1 MYEKKPWLNHYGDS
15 PVSLNYPDDSIYSLV
30 RKNCDKYPGNA
41 ALIFLGR
48 KTSRQVFHRQIV
60 HMSLRFSQLGIS
72 RGDMVIICLP
82 NIPQSVVAFYAL
94 NRLGAIPAPIHP
106 LSAAPEIERYAR
118 LVSAKAAITLDGF
131 FPRFDGIIQSA
142 GFKKIIVCSLKTEM
156 GLLTKIGF
164 SLGQGR
170 RIKPVPYSETIV
182 KWADLE
188 REEQLPELETPD
200 PIGADEMALIL
211 FSGGTTGEPKAIML
225 SSRNCNALAMQMYA
239 SGGPMVPN
247 DKMLCILPIFHG
259 FGLVV
264 GIHTTLINGGTCV
277 LVPKF
282 KANVLAALVKK
293 YKPQFMAGVPTLYDS
308 LAADKNFNK
317 IPLASFKSLFCGGDS
332 LSPEIKERFEKV
344 LRKGGSNIM
353 LREGYGLTE
362 SIAACAITP
371 RNEYRE
377 RTIGVPCPDNLF
389 KVIKIDT
396 PEEYLPLKTADT
408 HTIDDIKTSSISEC
422 APLEEGEICICGPTV
437 MLGYYHDKEAT
448 DDVLKKHSDGRLW
461 LHTGDIGCMDK
472 DGFFYFKQRAKRI
485 IKTSGIGVY
494 PSQIEDVL
502 NNHPAVRISCV
513 IGVPHHSQGQIP
525 KAFIMLKDG
534 ISATED
540 LKQDIIES
548 CKKQLMSYSQ
558 PRNIEFIEKMPLTRV
573 GKVAFS
579 ELEKIEFAK
588 K

>member
-1 MYEKKPWLNHYGDS
+1 MYEKKPWLSHYGET
-15 PVSLNYPDDSIYSLV
+15 PHSLNYPDDSIYALV
-30 RKNCDKYPGNA
+30 MKNCEQYPRNA
-41 ALIFLGR
+41 ALIFFGR
-48 KTSRQVFHRQIV
+48 KTSRSVFHRQVV
-60 HMSLRFSQLGIS
+60 HMSRRFSQLGIS
-72 RGDMVIICLP
+72 RGDMVIVCLP
-82 NIPQSVVAFYAL
+82 NIPQAVVAFYAL

-106 LSAAPEIERYAR
+106 LSASPEIEMYAR

-131 FPRFDGIIQSA
+131 FPRFAGIIQSA
-142 GFKKIIVCSLKTEM
+142 GFKKVIVCSLKTEM

-170 RIKPVPYSETIV
+170 KIKPVPYSETV
-182 KWADLE
+182 VNWAELE
-188 REEQLPELETPD
+188 GGGELPELEKPD

-225 SSRNCNALAMQMYA
+225 SNRNCNALAMQMNA
-239 SGGPMVPN
+239 SGGPMKSG
-247 DKMLCILPIFHG
+247 DKMLCILPMFHG

-264 GIHTTLINGGTCV
+264 GIHSTLINSGTCV

-282 KANVLAALVKK
+282 KADILAALVKK
-293 YKPQFMAGVPTLYDS
+293 YRPQFMAGVPTLYDS

-317 IPLASFKSLFCGGDS
+317 IPLDSFIGLFSGGDS

-344 LRKGGSNIM
+344 LRKGGSKIM

-362 SIAACAITP
+362 SVTACAITP
-371 RNEYRE
+371 RSEYRE
-377 RTIGVPCPDNLF
+377 RTIGVPCPDTLF
-389 KVIKIDT
+389 KVVKTDT
-396 PEEYLPLKTADT
+396 QD
-408 HTIDDIKTSSISEC
+408 EC
-422 APLEEGEICICGPTV
+422 APMEEGEICVCGPTV

-448 DDVLKKHSDGRLW
+448 DQVMKKHSDGRLW
-461 LHTGDIGCMDK
+461 LHTGDIGCMDN

-485 IKTSGIGVY
+485 IKTSGIAVY

-513 IGVPHHSQGQIP
+513 IGVPHPSQGQIP
-525 KAFIMLKDG
+525 KAYIMLKDG
-534 ISATED
+534 YNAADD

-548 CKKQLMSYSQ
+548 CKKQLMPYSQ
-558 PRNIEFIEKMPLTRV
+558 PRSIEFIDKMPLTHV

-579 ELEKIEFAK
+579 ELEKSELAK
-588 K
+588 PV